1 MTGLH
6 LISTQTDPSPVL
18 FPYPPTQSKH
28 CHLLWHKFERS
39 LFLRGEKATPD
50 SLPYFVYIELPY
62 VQQTSGYSYV
72 FKKKIF
78 NVRYTAR

>member
-39 LFLRGEKATPD
+39 LFFKGGESNSRLSTLLCVHRVTLCTTDKRILLCLQEKK
-50 SLPYFVYIELPY
+50 SLM
-62 VQQTSGYSYV
+62 
-72 FKKKIF
+72 
-78 NVRYTAR
+78 